1 MAYGDRR
8 GFALAGGQRVRV
20 LDTLLSWRAWPT
32 MSAGVAELQEGGNP
46 LAWISRADEALYAAK
61 GAGRNRVRADPVTS
75 ETRPPAA

>member
-46 LAWISRADEALYAAK
+46 LAWISRADEAL
-61 GAGRNRVRADPVTS
+61 
-75 ETRPPAA
+75 